1 MDIFEFAMEKEKY
14 AEHFY
19 RELAERSG
27 NPGLTKI
34 LNMLADE
41 EVKHYETVQAMQAQ
55 KAGKPTA
62 TPVLKNAQ
70 EIFTKMKDSVE
81 KFDFDVSEA
90 NLYRKASEIEKQ
102 SRDFYLQKAD
112 EAEDEGQKAVFKQLA
127 AEEEKH
133 LLLVQRIGDFVAR
146 PETFLENAEMYH
158 FDDYVGGEF

>member
-19 RELAERSG
+19 RELADRSR

-41 EVKHYETVQAMQAQ
+41 EVKHYEIVQDMQSHR
-55 KAGKPTA
+55 AGHLTA
-62 TPVLKNAQ
+62 TPVLQNAQ
-70 EIFTKMKDSVE
+70 EIFTKMKDGVE

-102 SRDFYLQKAD
+102 SRDFYLEKAD
-112 EAEDEGQKAVFKQLA
+112 EVQDEGQKAIFKQLA
-127 AEEEKH
+127 GEEEKH